1 MERLGILGGTYDP
14 IHEGHLRLATAVAG
28 RLELDRVLFL
38 PALNPPHK
46 RCRHFAPPEDRL
58 AMVRLAV
65 APYPDF
71 YASDLEY
78 ERGGLSYTYDLV
90 RLLQERRPDADLY
103 VIIGEDSLEQLH
115 TWYRAEDL
123 LRLARFVVAARPGYD
138 ARKGLAALERAFGPW
153 VRGRVLLE
161 EVPETALS
169 STEIRSR
176 VAQGLPIRGMVPL
189 AVEQY
194 IQEKGLYRNG
204 EALPETSRQDGLP
217 HARRRKSRRKD
228 VSIDH

>member
-14 IHEGHLRLATAVAG
+14 IHEGHLRLAAAVAAG
-28 RLELDRVLFL
+28 MDLDRILFL

-46 RCRHFAPPEDRL
+46 QRRHAAPPEDRL

-65 APYPDF
+65 EPYPDF

-90 RLLQERRPDADLY
+90 RQLQARRSDADLY
-103 VIIGEDSLEQLH
+103 VIVGEDSLEMLS
-115 TWYRAEDL
+115 TWYRADDL
-123 LRLARFVVAARPGYD
+123 LRLVRFIVAARPGCD
-138 ARKGLAALERAFGPW
+138 AGKGLDRLARAFGPW
-153 VRGRVLLE
+153 TRDRILLS

-176 VAQGLPIRGMVPL
+176 VRQGLPIRGMVPL
-189 AVEQY
+189 AVERY
-194 IQEKGLYRNG
+194 IQEHGLYRD
-204 EALPETSRQDGLP
+204 PEEGLFGQA
-217 HARRRKSRRKD
+217 ARETKKG
-228 VSIDH
+228 